1 MNGSYQLLAEALRER
16 LEVIADREAYQR
28 DPAAHLERLKVA
40 SDKVTAAQQQ
50 LPESVPPQL
59 SHYLARCSYDKALAF
74 IETEL

>member
-40 SDKVTAAQQQ
+40 SDKVTASQQQ
-50 LPESVPPQL
+50 LPERVPPQL